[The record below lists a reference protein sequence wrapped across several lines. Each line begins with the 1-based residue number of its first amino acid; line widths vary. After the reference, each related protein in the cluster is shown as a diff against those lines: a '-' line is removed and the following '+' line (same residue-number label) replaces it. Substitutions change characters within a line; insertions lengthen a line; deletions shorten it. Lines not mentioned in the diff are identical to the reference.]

1 MIVAGRWYPSSKTCS
16 QCRAVKAKLPLA
28 QRTYRCEHCCL
39 VLDRDRNA
47 ALNLASLAETIATTG
62 TASGAGT
69 SQHSPANRR
78 GEERSM
84 GTPKPDKT
92 VTATRQQVAPDPVLV
107 GSDR

>member
-1 MIVAGRWYPSSKTCS
+1 M
-16 QCRAVKAKLPLA
+16 KAKLPLA
-28 QRTYRCEHCCL
+28 CRTYRCDHCGL

-47 ALNLASLAETIATTG
+47 ASNLASLAETVATTG

-69 SQHSPANRR
+69 SQHTLANGR

-92 VTATRQQVAPDPVLV
+92 VTATRQQVAPNPVLV